1 MGAED
6 PQPDGG
12 DGGARLGSVEWS
24 VPGRPRYAQIVQGGN
39 QGIWVFALDGATVY
53 ANDTFA
59 EMVGYTPGEIGC
71 LSLIDVLD
79 DVGKIQGADFLARQR
94 ATGGTTESVECLLV
108 RRDGTSL
115 WTLVSHSPWRDED
128 GRHRGVIAFVSDIT
142 DRRRLNE
149 ELQRSKDQLAEAQ
162 RVSHLGSW
170 EWEIAS
176 DQLRWSDE
184 LFRIFGVSPGEFDPT
199 FQGYLG
205 LVHPDDRQL
214 TADRVSACLNGER
227 RFELDQRVLRGEGP
241 CVWVRASGE
250 LIVDTHGS
258 PLLMRGTAL
267 NITAF
272 KEAEGA
278 LQRTTSRYQLLQRM
292 ASTANG
298 AKGLAE
304 AAELAVQELCAHLG
318 WPAGRAY
325 LASTDPPRLSPGR
338 TDRAP
343 SGVAVEACALGR
355 PRWASSEH
363 ADADPART
371 PGAGGTVFAYPVVA
385 DETVVA
391 VLEFAAV
398 QPVDIA
404 EAVELC
410 EQVGTQLARVAERE
424 RASRELTR
432 ARDTAV
438 EASRVK
444 SEFLAMMSHEIRT
457 PMNGV
462 IGLTELLLETQ
473 LDGWQRQY
481 AEGIQG
487 AGEALLTIINDIL
500 DFSKM
505 EAGKLEL
512 ESIDFDV
519 GRVVEEV
526 AGLVARQARAKGL
539 ELRTDSDLGPAVAL
553 RGDPA
558 RLRQVL
564 LNLAWNAIKFTAT
577 GVVTLRARLLDETD
591 TAVDV
596 CFEVVDTGMGISPE
610 DQSRLFEAFSQMD
623 ASTTRR
629 FGGTGLGLAIS
640 KQLVE
645 AMGGRLSVV
654 SAVGN
659 GSTFAFTLRLA
670 RGVAGAGAPS
680 GR

>member
-1 MGAED
+1 MFS
-6 PQPDGG
+6 
-12 DGGARLGSVEWS
+12 R
-24 VPGRPRYAQIVQGGN
+24 IVQDGN
-39 QGIWVFALDGATVY
+39 QGIWVFDLEGATVY
-53 ANDTFA
+53 ANGTLA
-59 EMVGYTPGEIGC
+59 EMVGYTPEEIGC

-79 DVGKIQGADFLARQR
+79 EVGKVQGADFLARQR
-94 ATGGTTESVECLLV
+94 RTGGTTESVECLLV

-115 WTLVSHSPWRDED
+115 WTSVSHSPWRDED

-142 DRRRLNE
+142 DRRRLHE

-176 DQLRWSDE
+176 DQIRWSDE
-184 LFRIFGVSPGEFDPT
+184 LFRIFGVSPAEFDPT

-227 RFELDQRVLRGEGP
+227 RFQLDQRVPRGDGP

-250 LIVDTHGS
+250 LIVDADGA

-298 AKGLAE
+298 AKGLGE
-304 AAELAVQELCAHLG
+304 AAELAVHELGAHLG
-318 WPAGRAY
+318 WPAGRAH
-325 LASTDPPRLSPGR
+325 LVSGDPPRLSAGR
-338 TDRAP
+338 PTDGAAGGVAG
-343 SGVAVEACALGR
+343 GVAVEAWELGR
-355 PRWASSEH
+355 PRWAASPDS
-363 ADADPART
+363 DPART
-371 PGAGGTVFAYPVVA
+371 PGPGETVFAYPVVA
-385 DETVVA
+385 DRTVVA
-391 VLEFAAV
+391 VLEFTTV
-398 QPVDIA
+398 PPVDFA

-410 EQVGTQLARVAERE
+410 DQVGTQLARVAERE

-512 ESIDFDV
+512 ETIDFDV
-519 GRVVEEV
+519 GQVVEEV

-539 ELRTDSDLGPAVAL
+539 ELRTARDLGLAGAL

-577 GVVTLRARLLDETD
+577 GEVTLRARLLGQTD
-591 TAVDV
+591 TAADV
-596 CFEVVDTGMGISPE
+596 RFEVVDTGMGISPE

-645 AMGGRLSVV
+645 AMGGHLSVV
-654 SAVGN
+654 SAVGD
-659 GSTFAFTLRLA
+659 GSTFGFTLRLD
-670 RGVAGAGAPS
+670 RGTSGAGAPP